1 MNRPALGWGAVLLLL
16 GLLMLADSAG
26 VRLPGG
32 ARPLEFFW
40 PVVLILLGG
49 WVILGAL
56 RRDRAKIGE
65 ASIDLQG
72 ATQADVR
79 ISHGA
84 GELHIAGGAPAD
96 QLASGIFAG
105 GLESS
110 SRKEGERLSV
120 RMNPPSPPLAF
131 FSGTRGNDWDLRL
144 NSEIPMALNLQ
155 TGADQ
160 ARVDLSSIRVTEL
173 KVSTGASQTDI
184 TLPGRGRSRAEFG
197 LGAASLTIRVPAGV
211 AARIRVSQG
220 VSDVKIDQARFPRTG
235 GGYQSSDYETAE
247 NAVDVKIE
255 AGAAEIRVG

>member
-1 MNRPALGWGAVLLLL
+1 VLLLL

-40 PVVLILLGG
+40 PVMLILLGG

-56 RRDRAKIGE
+56 RRDPAKIEE

-72 ATQADVR
+72 ASQADLR

-96 QLASGIFAG
+96 QLASGTFAG

-120 RMNPPSPPLAF
+120 RMSPPSPPLAF

-173 KVSTGASQTDI
+173 KVSTGASQTEI

-197 LGAASLTIRVPAGV
+197 LGAASLTVRVPAGV

-220 VSDVKIDQARFPRTG
+220 VSDVKIDQARFPRTD

>member
-1 MNRPALGWGAVLLLL
+1 LLL

-26 VRLPGG
+26 IRLPGG

-56 RRDRAKIGE
+56 RRGHVEVEE
-65 ASIDLQG
+65 AAIDLQG
-72 ATQADVR
+72 ASQADLR

-84 GELHIAGGAPAD
+84 GELHIAGGAPAG
-96 QLASGIFAG
+96 QLASGTFTG
-105 GLESS
+105 GLEQS
-110 SRKEGERLSV
+110 SRKDGDRLIV
-120 RMNPPSPPLAF
+120 RMNPPSAPAAF
-131 FSGTRGNDWDLRL
+131 FSGIKGNDWDMRL
-144 NSEIPMALNLQ
+144 NSDTPMALNLQ
-155 TGADQ
+155 LGADQ
-160 ARVDLSSIRVTEL
+160 ARVDLSRIRVTGL
-173 KVSTGASQTDI
+173 KVSTGASQTEI
-184 TLPGRGRSRAEFG
+184 TLPGSGRSHADFG
-197 LGAASLTIRVPAGV
+197 LGAASLTIHVPAGV

-235 GGYQSSDYETAE
+235 DSYQSSDYETAE